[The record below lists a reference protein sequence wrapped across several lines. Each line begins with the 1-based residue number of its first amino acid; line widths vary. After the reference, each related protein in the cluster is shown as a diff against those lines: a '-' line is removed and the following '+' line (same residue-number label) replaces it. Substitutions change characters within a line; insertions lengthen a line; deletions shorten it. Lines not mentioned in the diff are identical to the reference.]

1 MAAISIA
8 TPFNIDL
15 EFNASPIVKRGL
27 AYGIDLL
34 VLTVYF
40 LLYHFVISGWVH
52 RLPDGWALVLEL
64 IIYYFPEVFYF
75 FVLEVLLNGRSVGK
89 IAMGLR
95 VVNINGGKASFTQ
108 YLIRAFFRSA
118 YLAPAASA
126 FILMVVASGVSL
138 TEKNL
143 LIFITI
149 WMIVMALILLGM
161 FLFYVLS
168 KYGQRLGD
176 KIANTL
182 VIEDRAKADIHQ
194 TIYLEI
200 GDSQYQPRY
209 PEVMRLTDRDINGIR
224 NLLDVKR
231 LNADNEAYMSRI
243 ALRITSVLKITTDL
257 EPYDFLAQL
266 LRDYNYLTSR

>member
-1 MAAISIA
+1 MIFASGISI
-8 TPFNIDL
+8 
-15 EFNASPIVKRGL
+15 
-27 AYGIDLL
+27 
-34 VLTVYF
+34 
-40 LLYHFVISGWVH
+40 
-52 RLPDGWALVLEL
+52 
-64 IIYYFPEVFYF
+64 
-75 FVLEVLLNGRSVGK
+75 
-89 IAMGLR
+89 
-95 VVNINGGKASFTQ
+95 
-108 YLIRAFFRSA
+108 
-118 YLAPAASA
+118 
-126 FILMVVASGVSL
+126 

-143 LIFITI
+143 MVFIAVWAI
-149 WMIVMALILLGM
+149 LLALILLSM

-168 KYGQRLGD
+168 KFGQRLGD

-243 ALRITSVLKITTDL
+243 ALRITNVLKITTDL

-266 LRDYNYLTSR
+266 LRDYNYLTSK